1 MNNQPSFDVWVT
13 GATGFLG
20 SRLVQSLADDGWSV
34 LATDRNRNAATGDA
48 MGAGRNIRFVP
59 GDLRDAEAMAGHVRA
74 IVHLA
79 SYVPPSHA
87 IPWREDL
94 DTCLGGIV
102 EPTVGLLKSI
112 QGRCDHFILGSSV
125 SVYGTREG
133 RVGPDVVP
141 NPDTFYAAC
150 KLLCESLC
158 QVAAQQLGMRFAAL
172 RMTQIW
178 GVGEPHGIFVQRGFL
193 PAAKNGRPITVTKG
207 GRQRVNLLWVDDA
220 VAAIQAALK
229 AEISGVHDIVHPAE
243 ISVLELA
250 KMFQAHSGHGLP
262 VEVQDNGEAVA
273 NKSYDWRGAQGAFG
287 FKAAVSYEEGVRR
300 LLR

>member
-1 MNNQPSFDVWVT
+1 MNHKPSFDVWVT
-13 GATGFLG
+13 GASGFLG
-20 SRLVQSLADDGWSV
+20 SRLVRSLADDGWNV
-34 LATDRNRNAATGDA
+34 LATDRKSDVASTDAGSGPRNV
-48 MGAGRNIRFVP
+48 RFVL
-59 GDLRDAEAMAGHVRA
+59 GDLRDAVAMTDHVRA

-94 DTCLGGIV
+94 TTCLGGIV

-125 SVYGTREG
+125 SVYGALEG
-133 RVGPDVVP
+133 RVGTDVVP
-141 NPDTFYAAC
+141 NPDTFYASC
-150 KLLCESLC
+150 KLMCESIC
-158 QVAAQQLGMRFAAL
+158 RVAARQMDMRFAAL
-172 RMTQIW
+172 RLSQIW
-178 GVGEPHGIFVQRGFL
+178 GVEEPHGIFVQRGFL

-207 GRQRVNLLWVDDA
+207 GRQQVNLVWVDDV
-220 VAAIQAALK
+220 VAAIKAALK
-229 AEISGVHDIVHPAE
+229 AKIAGVHDVVNPRE

-250 KMFQAHSGHGLP
+250 KTFQAQSGHGVA

-273 NKSYDWRGAQGAFG
+273 NKYYDWRGAYDAFG
-287 FKAAVSYEEGVRR
+287 FKADVNYEEGVRR